1 MGSMEEWLDKRL
13 GREEFCSPPRPMLA
27 GDLDGSFAQVKWPK
41 LASAKID
48 GYRCLIWNRK
58 AWTRS
63 GKLHPCRALQ
73 AWAEQI
79 PWNLDGELIVP
90 GEDFATGGGKLRR
103 ADYQGP
109 WLYLVFDLLQDGLNA
124 QERYT
129 WLRQIEKEFPPSFQL
144 LPQIWLEDT
153 KSAEA
158 LESEVLQVGFEGLCL
173 RDPWA
178 KYKHGRGT
186 LKDQAL
192 LKLKR
197 FKTAEAK
204 VLGVEPRMHN
214 LNEAELSPLGYTERS
229 TAKEGLVET
238 QVLGKLHCLG
248 LNGPF
253 QGREFSIGTFDGL
266 SDWDKTELLANPPV
280 GQICTFK
287 YFPQGLKDKPRHPV
301 WLCWRP
307 DWDLE
312 GEKNDQQS

>member
-1 MGSMEEWLDKRL
+1 MGSLEEWLDKRL
-13 GREEFCSPPRPMLA
+13 GKEESYSPPRPMLA
-27 GDLDGSFAQVKWPK
+27 GDLEGSLTQVQWPK

-73 AWAEQI
+73 TWAEQT

-103 ADYQGP
+103 ADDQGP

-129 WLRQIEKEFPPSFQL
+129 WLRQVESELPSEAKL
-144 LPQIWLEDT
+144 LPQVWLEDT

-158 LESEVLQVGFEGLCL
+158 LESEFLQTGFEGLCL

-197 FKTAEAK
+197 FKTAEAR

-214 LNEAELSPLGYTERS
+214 LNEAKLSPLGYTERS

-238 QVLGKLHCLG
+238 QVLGRLRCLG

-253 QGREFSIGTFDGL
+253 QGQEFSIGTFDGL
-266 SDWDKTELLANPPV
+266 SDWDKIELLANPPI

-307 DWDLE
+307 DWDME
-312 GEKNDQQS
+312 GEKND